1 MIEHRRRTAT
11 AGPPSEDATD
21 GPAAP
26 AAGQEPVP
34 GGPDR
39 PRSPGTR
46 LARTRRRR
54 RGRRLL
60 VVTATVA
67 GVVGGSGMAG
77 WVASRPPADVGSL
90 AAGATPAASP
100 GAAAFASSTRTGAAA
115 GTAAPSPFTDAQ
127 TVQQRRPTA
136 VAAASLGISAP
147 VTVASVNA
155 TTRALN
161 VPVDPAILGWWAGG
175 AAPGAS
181 SGTVVLAGHVDYNGR
196 PGALYPLSRVETGAL
211 VEITSADGT
220 KHDYRV
226 VTRRHVVKTRLADTG
241 VFRTDGPPRLALIT
255 CGGAFNTTTHSYR
268 DNLIVLALP
277 V

>member
-1 MIEHRRRTAT
+1 M
-11 AGPPSEDATD
+11 
-21 GPAAP
+21 
-26 AAGQEPVP
+26 
-34 GGPDR
+34 
-39 PRSPGTR
+39 
-46 LARTRRRR
+46 
-54 RGRRLL
+54 
-60 VVTATVA
+60 VTATVA

-77 WVASRPPADVGSL
+77 WVASRPPGDVGSL
-90 AAGATPAASP
+90 AAGATAAASP
-100 GAAAFASSTRTGAAA
+100 RAAASQGPAAFASSTRTGAAA
-115 GTAAPSPFTDAQ
+115 GTASPSPSTDPEA
-127 TVQQRRPTA
+127 VLRRRPTA
-136 VAAASLGISAP
+136 VAVASLSISAP

-161 VPVDPAILGWWAGG
+161 VPVDPATLGWWAGG
-175 AAPGAS
+175 GAPGAS

-196 PGALYPLSRVETGAL
+196 PGALYPLSRVEIGAL
-211 VEITSADGT
+211 VVVTSADGT

-255 CGGAFNTTTHSYR
+255 CGGAFNTATHSYR